1 MLLRCANVCN
11 FAATSDNSHYVKYIT
26 YSLSLDNVASKHII
40 RESRTFGAVIG
51 VRFEPRDAIC
61 SVVFAL
67 RDRLDHRFEV
77 GSETGQSER
86 RRSGQGGVGMIT
98 PRPRREHPPREYPS
112 AGMITPE

>member
-11 FAATSDNSHYVKYIT
+11 FAVTSDNIHYVKYIT

-40 RESRTFGAVIG
+40 REPRSFGAVIE
-51 VRFEPRDAIC
+51 VRSSPFGSIC

-86 RRSGQGGVGMIT
+86 RRSVRG
-98 PRPRREHPPREYPS
+98 RRHEYP
-112 AGMITPE
+112 